1 MRTLVKAWLPV
12 ATFLLGAAAVAAA
25 DSGPG
30 WVDVEVDGK
39 RGRRAVVAVEGT
51 ADRQVPGDLMYVDG
65 YLLPRGSEA
74 LPRFRSAPG
83 RLVRLADGGAEFVA
97 AATAVATGATPE
109 EPDASVDGLR
119 TLSDRE
125 LARLQGVRLVGW
137 SADLEPVLAHAG
149 EQGLSV
155 ILTGPDENAPI
166 PPLPVTT
173 RAIDFDMGSLGGG
186 QGPLDLAP
194 LARLTSLRLLDLG
207 YGFGGVTDLT
217 PLAGLR
223 ELRWLD
229 LDFRDVAHPE
239 ALAGLVELRALDAC
253 CKKGVEDLAFAR
265 RLTALREISVR
276 HTRVADLAPLAE
288 LPHLVEVGASGTA
301 VRSIAAGPWPSLRR
315 LEIFCAPLDR
325 EALETFRAAH
335 PACTVVHEWR
345 PLLLAAIEGVDRV
358 RVRTGGTCHRD
369 PSTEQTIAELTRADE
384 ITAFVNAIQLDDA
397 KSAGACMCCGSPT
410 FEFYVAGE
418 LKASLGYHH
427 GINLR
432 WAGGAWPGDG
442 PLTVESQDRLAAWLA
457 DRGVTHPAEE
467 LAGSRRRAA
476 AWRLRNERMKAVL
489 GEATVRSLEAAEASE
504 GDDVAEGVRILEAKV
519 PDPATRAQLA
529 FRLLG
534 IEGPEWSVLSSAA
547 RDILAR
553 LEAGVVLAA
562 AERVFPDDVG
572 ALGVAWWLFDANP
585 VVVAG
590 VDPWVGR
597 AAARALVLSD
607 ADDRGVVIQALRGY
621 PTPESVA
628 LLRRVLEGMVL
639 ASTEGTPEG
648 ERVPETRLNIERA
661 CESLLALGDTESI
674 PKMRTLAASWSADER
689 ARLEEGIRTQ
699 LAKAEAKAAE
709 AK

>member
-30 WVDVEVDGK
+30 WVDVEVDGQ
-39 RGRRAVVAVEGT
+39 RARRRVVAVEGT
-51 ADRQVPGDLMYVDG
+51 PDRQVPGDLMYVDG

-83 RLVRLADGGAEFVA
+83 RLIRLTDDGAGVVV
-97 AATAVATGATPE
+97 AATAVATGATAE
-109 EPDASVDGLR
+109 DPDESVDGLR

-125 LARLQGVRLVGW
+125 LARLQSVRLVGW
-137 SADLEPVLAHAG
+137 SADLEPVLARTG
-149 EQGLSV
+149 EQGLCVLLS
-155 ILTGPDENAPI
+155 GPDEDAPI

-173 RAIDFDMGSLGGG
+173 RAIDFNLGSLGGG

-194 LARLTSLRLLDLG
+194 LARLTSLRFLDLG
-207 YGFGGVTDLT
+207 YGFEGVTDLT

-239 ALAGLVELRALDAC
+239 ALAGLVELRTLDAC

-265 RLTALREISVR
+265 RLTALRDISVSY
-276 HTRVADLAPLAE
+276 TRVADLAPLAD
-288 LPHLVEVGASGTA
+288 LPHLVEVGATGTA
-301 VRSIAAGPWPSLRR
+301 VRSIAEGPWPSLRR
-315 LEIFCAPLDR
+315 LEVFCAPLDR
-325 EALETFRAAH
+325 EALDAFRAAH
-335 PACTVVHEWR
+335 PACTVIHEWR

-369 PSTEQTIAELTRADE
+369 ESREQTIAELTRADE
-384 ITAFVNAIQLDDA
+384 ITAFLNAIQLDDA

-457 DRGVTHPAEE
+457 DRGVTHPAQE
-467 LAGSRRRAA
+467 LGERRQHAA
-476 AWRLRNERMKAVL
+476 AWRLRNERIKAVL
-489 GEATVRSLEAAEASE
+489 GEATLRSVEAAEASD
-504 GDDVAEGVRILEAKV
+504 GDAVPEAVRILEEKV
-519 PDPATRAQLA
+519 PDPAARAQVAL
-529 FRLLG
+529 RVLG
-534 IEGPEWSVLSSAA
+534 IEGTEWSVLSSAA
-547 RDILAR
+547 REVLAR
-553 LEAGVVLAA
+553 LEAEVVLAA
-562 AERVFPDDVG
+562 AERVFPDDEG
-572 ALGVAWWLFDANP
+572 AFGVACWLFDANP

-590 VDPWVGR
+590 IDPWVGR
-597 AAARALVLSD
+597 AAAHALLRPD
-607 ADDRGVVIQALRGY
+607 PDDRGVVIRALRGY

-628 LLRRVLEGMVL
+628 LLRRVLEGFVL
-639 ASTEGTPEG
+639 TSTAATPTG
-648 ERVPETRLNIERA
+648 ERVPETRLNLERA
-661 CESLLALGDTESI
+661 CESLLALGDTGSI
-674 PKMRTLAASWSADER
+674 PRMRTLAASWSADER

-699 LAKAEAKAAE
+699 LAKAAAKAAE
-709 AK
+709 AR